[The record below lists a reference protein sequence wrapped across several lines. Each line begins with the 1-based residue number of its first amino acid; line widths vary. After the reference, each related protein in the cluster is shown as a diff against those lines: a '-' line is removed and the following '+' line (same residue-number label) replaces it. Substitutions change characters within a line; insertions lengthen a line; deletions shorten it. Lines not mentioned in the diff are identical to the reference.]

1 MKFQLLSALLV
12 LAIGSTAI
20 AQDCKNGQCP
30 LVQVPKAVVQQSVSA
45 VSEVAS
51 APVKVVKQ
59 MRVKQP
65 VRGLLKRLF
74 RKG

>member
-1 MKFQLLSALLV
+1 MKFQFLSALLV

-20 AQDCKNGQCP
+20 AQDCKNGQCN
-30 LVQVPKAVVQQSVSA
+30 LVQVPKAVVSQSVSA